1 MKEELIDHIKN
12 QLADFDQGYTEGAW
26 ESFKDKNERRKKHT
40 LWVKI
45 AGAAAILLISIILF
59 PSKLS
64 RDQNSVYKD
73 IVTSKKSEGRH
84 VLPTVIAPLKQQNL
98 RHEQVAYQ
106 VGQTYNN
113 IPVNKY
119 NPIAVINPVLV
130 SDTGTNA
137 VNDNIARVPNNTTK
151 APETAK
157 PKTIDDLFASEDNKP
172 TRLTPGNPDK
182 AKWGFG
188 FSVGQAMDNRSKT
201 NLYVGTHISYQI
213 NSRLAL
219 ASGVAFNQLGGYKSV
234 KLPEATVQS
243 GKFLSGAV
251 AGLYGI
257 EVPLELQYKTGSRV
271 YARAGVSAFTV
282 ISQKQTLA
290 YTEQTVSVSNY
301 IDDNGKE
308 HSETITT
315 KAVFTEAVPQAKL
328 QQYTFITLYNF
339 AVGYQFKISNRNAL
353 ALEPYVKL
361 PATGF
366 SEQKLNLV
374 QGGMRIKFDF

>member
-26 ESFKDKNERRKKHT
+26 ESFRDKNERRKKLA
-40 LWVKI
+40 LWVRI
-45 AGAAAILLISIILF
+45 AGAAAILLVAIILL

-64 RDQNSVYKD
+64 RDQNLVYKE
-73 IVTSKKSEGRH
+73 IVIGKKSEDRH
-84 VLPTVIAPLKQQNL
+84 ILSKVIAPLKKQNL
-98 RHEQVAYQ
+98 RRQQVVYQ
-106 VGQTYNN
+106 VGRAYNN
-113 IPVNKY
+113 IPVNTH
-119 NPIAVINPVLV
+119 NPIAIINPV
-130 SDTGTNA
+130 SSIDAGTIA
-137 VNDNIARVPNNTTK
+137 ENDNITGVSNNTTK

-157 PKTIDDLFASEDNKP
+157 RKTMDDLFASDTNKP
-172 TRLTPGNPDK
+172 TRLIPGNPDK

-201 NLYVGTHISYQI
+201 NLYVGTHVSYQI

-243 GKFLSGAV
+243 GKFLSGAM

-257 EVPLELQYKTGSRV
+257 EVPLELQYKTGSKV

-301 IDDNGKE
+301 IDNNGKE

-315 KAVFTEAVPQAKL
+315 KAVSTEAVPQAKL
-328 QQYTFITLYNF
+328 QQHAFIALYNF
-339 AVGYQFKISNRNAL
+339 AVGYQFKINNRNAL

-366 SEQKLNLV
+366 SEQKLNLA

>member
-26 ESFKDKNERRKKHT
+26 ESFRDKNERRKKLA
-40 LWVKI
+40 LWVRI
-45 AGAAAILLISIILF
+45 AGAAAILLIAIILL

-64 RDQNSVYKD
+64 KDQNLIYKE
-73 IVTSKKSEGRH
+73 IITSKKSEGRH
-84 VLPTVIAPLKQQNL
+84 ILSTVIAPLKQQNL
-98 RHEQVAYQ
+98 RHQHVAYH
-106 VGQTYNN
+106 VGQTYDN
-113 IPVNKY
+113 IPVKTH
-119 NPIAVINPVLV
+119 NPIAIINPVLV

-137 VNDNIARVPNNTTK
+137 VNDNIARVPNNKTK
-151 APETAK
+151 APQTDK
-157 PKTIDDLFASEDNKP
+157 PKTMDDLFASENNKP
-172 TRLTPGNPDK
+172 THLTQGNPNSP
-182 AKWGFG
+182 KWGFG
-188 FSVGQAMDNRSKT
+188 FSVGQAMDNRSKN

-234 KLPEATVQS
+234 KLSESSVRS

-257 EVPLELQYKTGSRV
+257 EVPLELQYKTGSKV

-301 IDDNGKE
+301 IDENGNEK
-308 HSETITT
+308 SETITT
-315 KAVFTEAVPQAKL
+315 KAVSTEAVPQAKL
-328 QQYTFITLYNF
+328 QQHTFIALYNF
-339 AVGYQFKISNRNAL
+339 AVGYQFKITNRNAL

>member
-26 ESFKDKNERRKKHT
+26 ESFRDKNERRKKLA
-40 LWVKI
+40 LWIRI
-45 AGAAAILLISIILF
+45 AGAAAILLVAIILV

-64 RDQNSVYKD
+64 RDQNLIYKE
-73 IVTSKKSEGRH
+73 IITNKKSEDRH
-84 VLPTVIAPLKQQNL
+84 ILSTVIALLKQPHIRSQKSVYPVS
-98 RHEQVAYQ
+98 RVYDD
-106 VGQTYNN
+106 GQIKTH
-113 IPVNKY
+113 
-119 NPIAVINPVLV
+119 NPIAIINPV
-130 SDTGTNA
+130 SAIDTSTSIVQN
-137 VNDNIARVPNNTTK
+137 NIAGMPNNKTK
-151 APETAK
+151 TPETAK
-157 PKTIDDLFASEDNKP
+157 PKTMDDLFAGENNKP
-172 TRLTPGNPDK
+172 IRLTQGNSDRP
-182 AKWGFG
+182 KWGFG

-257 EVPLELQYKTGSRV
+257 EVPLELQYKTNSRV

-315 KAVFTEAVPQAKL
+315 KAVSTETVPQAKL
-328 QQYTFITLYNF
+328 QQHTFIALYNF
-339 AVGYQFKISNRNAL
+339 AVGYQFKISNRNVL

>member
-26 ESFKDKNERRKKHT
+26 ESFRDKNERRKKLA
-40 LWVKI
+40 LWIRI
-45 AGAAAILLISIILF
+45 AGAAAILLVAIILL

-64 RDQNSVYKD
+64 RDQNLIYKE
-73 IVTSKKSEGRH
+73 IITNKKSEGRH
-84 VLPTVIAPLKQQNL
+84 MLSTVIAPLKQPHL
-98 RHEQVAYQ
+98 RSQKSVYP
-106 VGQTYNN
+106 VSRVYDSGQIKTHHPIAIIRKVSAIDTSTSIVRNN
-113 IPVNKY
+113 IVG
-119 NPIAVINPVLV
+119 I
-130 SDTGTNA
+130 
-137 VNDNIARVPNNTTK
+137 PNNKTK

-157 PKTIDDLFASEDNKP
+157 PKTMDDLFAGENNKP
-172 TRLTPGNPDK
+172 TRLTQGNSGRP
-182 AKWGFG
+182 KWGFG

-201 NLYVGTHISYQI
+201 NLYVGTHVSYQI

-234 KLPEATVQS
+234 KLSEPSIRS

-301 IDDNGKE
+301 IDENGNEK
-308 HSETITT
+308 SETITT
-315 KAVFTEAVPQAKL
+315 KAVSTEAVPQAKL
-328 QQYTFITLYNF
+328 QQHTFIALYNF
-339 AVGYQFKISNRNAL
+339 AVGYQFKITNRNAL